1 MIPHHPFFFWIHR
14 DCACGGLV
22 CLFRLSVCCFFCS
35 FRSCF
40 TMLAFSCELIPRSV
54 VHHSCLLIVI
64 TDSCSPTDLA
74 SAHSASTPHTSPQ
87 PNPLANPSPPPVRR
101 KHGRKQGK
109 VSSIRP
115 VTLKQL
121 ESVSQPHPDADFSLN
136 GVDIA
141 LVSTLSSMIVV
152 RSLFVVG
159 QFVLVAVV
167 LCMK

>member
-1 MIPHHPFFFWIHR
+1 MRRDTASSFFFWIHR

-87 PNPLANPSPPPVRR
+87 PNPLANPSPPLFVANTDENRAKSPPSD
-101 KHGRKQGK
+101 Q
-109 VSSIRP
+109 SPSNNSN
-115 VTLKQL
+115 Q
-121 ESVSQPHPDADFSLN
+121 SLN
-136 GVDIA
+136 RTP
-141 LVSTLSSMIVV
+141 TLTS
-152 RSLFVVG
+152 
-159 QFVLVAVV
+159 A
-167 LCMK
+167 